1 MDIIKCLL
9 GEADDAP
16 EIKPDDELLDAE
28 AKDIEP
34 EPEPDVVEDSSIEEL
49 ANMWKTGNHDD
60 VARRFMQMDNET
72 AVRTVFAIGREGSII
87 LGRMVD
93 DILER
98 MGDQEGITP
107 PPELGGEDE
116 ESEASAEPLSVEPAE
131 DNYPV
136 DGITGKTGLGHK
148 HSSLKPK

>member
-9 GEADDAP
+9 GESDDAP

-98 MGDQEGITP
+98 MGDQEEIGR
-107 PPELGGEDE
+107 
-116 ESEASAEPLSVEPAE
+116 AHV
-131 DNYPV
+131 
-136 DGITGKTGLGHK
+136 
-148 HSSLKPK
+148 

>member
-9 GEADDAP
+9 GESDDAP
-16 EIKPDDELLDAE
+16 EIKPDDELIDTE
-28 AKDIEP
+28 DQDTEP
-34 EPEPDVVEDSSIEEL
+34 EPEPDVTEDSSIEEL
-49 ANMWKTGNHDD
+49 ANMWKAGNHDD

-98 MGDQEGITP
+98 MGDHEGITP
-107 PPELGGEDE
+107 PPEMGGEDE
-116 ESEASAEPLSVEPAE
+116 TSAEPLSVEPAAVE
-131 DNYPV
+131 DDYPV
-136 DGITGKTGLGHK
+136 KEITGQTGLGHK
-148 HSSLKPK
+148 QDKRKLK